1 MQSEYA
7 SNYRKL
13 YQNHWW
19 WRSRE
24 SYILRILQRWQQ
36 QEERQETREILDVGC
51 GDGLFF
57 PALKSFGNVH
67 GVESDPQIVEPDGPF
82 APRIHIGDFD
92 SSFQPDQ
99 QFHWITMLDV
109 IEHIPDATQALQH
122 AGELLTTNG
131 RILITVPAFNLL
143 WTQHDEYNLHQ
154 RRYTKRLLKQ
164 QATAA
169 GVKVQQMKYLFHWTF
184 PVKLLIRLKESLTRG
199 TPRSAQ
205 VPPAVINGC
214 CHFLCRIEQRILTP
228 LRMPFGSSLV
238 AVCKKQ

>member
-1 MQSEYA
+1 M
-7 SNYRKL
+7 
-13 YQNHWW
+13 
-19 WRSRE
+19 
-24 SYILRILQRWQQ
+24 
-36 QEERQETREILDVGC
+36 GC

-57 PALKSFGNVH
+57 PALESFGNVH

-82 APRIHIGDFD
+82 AQRIHVGNFD
-92 SSFQPDQ
+92 PSFQPDQ
-99 QFHWITMLDV
+99 EFHWITMLDV

-122 AGELLTTNG
+122 ACKLLTTDG

-164 QATAA
+164 QAAAA
-169 GVKVQQMKYLFHWTF
+169 GLQIQQMQYLFHWTF
-184 PVKLLIRLKESLTRG
+184 PMKLLIRLKETLTRG

-205 VPPAVINGC
+205 VPPTVINNGC
-214 CHFLCRIEQRILTP
+214 LFLCQLEQRIFTP

-238 AVCKKQ
+238 AVCAKQ

>member
-1 MQSEYA
+1 M
-7 SNYRKL
+7 
-13 YQNHWW
+13 
-19 WRSRE
+19 
-24 SYILRILQRWQQ
+24 
-36 QEERQETREILDVGC
+36 GC

-82 APRIHIGDFD
+82 ASRIHIGDFD

-122 AGELLTTNG
+122 AGQLLTADG

-143 WTQHDEYNLHQ
+143 WTQHDQYNHHQ

-169 GVKVQQMKYLFHWTF
+169 GLEVQQMKYLFHWTF
-184 PVKLLIRLKESLTRG
+184 PVKLLIRIKESLTRG

-205 VPPAVINGC
+205 VPPAVINGS
-214 CHFLCRIEQRILTP
+214 CHLLCRIEQRILTP